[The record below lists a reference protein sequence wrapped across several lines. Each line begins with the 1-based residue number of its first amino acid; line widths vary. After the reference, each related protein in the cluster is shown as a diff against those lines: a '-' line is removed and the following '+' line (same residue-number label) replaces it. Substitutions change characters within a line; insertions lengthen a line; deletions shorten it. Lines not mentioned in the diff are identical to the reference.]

1 MSPVGSLGHD
11 LIVKA
16 GVCLSLCEELSG
28 RLLQKF
34 DTRDWLSSEDNR
46 IKRYFCFLLPIT
58 YNYIQGTVEH
68 ATAQYS

>member
-28 RLLQKF
+28 RLLQTF
-34 DTRDWLSSEDNR
+34 DTQDWLSSEDNR